1 MREITEIIIHC
12 SATKE
17 RSNFKL
23 NDIEGWHKQ
32 RGFPLSGGTY
42 CGYHYVIGLDGTI
55 EVGKD
60 IKAIGCHCKGHN
72 ANSIGICYIGGLDL
86 WGKPKNT
93 MTPFQIDAMLK
104 LVNFLQWMYP
114 KAKVYGHNEF
124 ANKDC
129 PCFNVHEFLGFC

>member
-1 MREITEIIIHC
+1 MRPINEIIIHC
-12 SATKE
+12 AATE
-17 RSNFKL
+17 EGRNFTVE
-23 NDIEGWHKQ
+23 DIRRWHVQGNGWKDI
-32 RGFPLSGGTY
+32 
-42 CGYHYVIGLDGTI
+42 GYHYVIYLDGSVHPGRPLDQAGAHTT
-55 EVGKD
+55 
-60 IKAIGCHCKGHN
+60 GHN

-129 PCFNVHEFLGFC
+129 PCFDVHTFLGFC

>member
-1 MREITEIIIHC
+1 MRDITEIIIHC

-17 RSNFKL
+17 RNNFKL

-72 ANSIGICYIGGLDL
+72 ANSIGICYIGGSGCSPKRRCMVTTTLRIRIALASTFTRSLDSE
-86 WGKPKNT
+86 
-93 MTPFQIDAMLK
+93 
-104 LVNFLQWMYP
+104 
-114 KAKVYGHNEF
+114 H
-124 ANKDC
+124 
-129 PCFNVHEFLGFC
+129 